1 MAGKKKRKV
10 NTTKASDW
18 IQEIQTEAGKAYL
31 LREEA
36 REVLEAWG
44 RKGLTRDEIAENMGI
59 SRSTLS
65 AWIKK
70 CPDISDAIKN
80 ARAYACAR
88 VENSLFK
95 KAVGYEYT
103 QQRPVK
109 VKKTA
114 FENGRKVKEEE
125 EIVMV
130 DETVVVPPDLGA
142 IIFYLTN
149 RLPADWQNNRQFD
162 PNDEKSDGGAI
173 VFMRELGHN
182 IAKELKKPADEET
195 DNKMITDAQPDA
207 QK

>member
-1 MAGKKKRKV
+1 MDELKTDAGKIYALK
-10 NTTKASDW
+10 N
-18 IQEIQTEAGKAYL
+18 
-31 LREEA
+31 EA

-88 VENSLFK
+88 VENALFK

-182 IAKELKKPADEET
+182 IAKELKAPADEKPAGKEET
-195 DNKMITDAQPDA
+195 TDAQV
-207 QK
+207 

>member
-10 NTTKASDW
+10 NTSKASDW
-18 IQEIQTEAGKAYL
+18 MLEIQTEAGKAYI

-44 RKGLTRDEIAENMGI
+44 RKGLTRDEIAENIGI

-65 AWIKK
+65 AWGKK

-88 VENSLFK
+88 VENALFK
-95 KAVGYEYT
+95 KAVGYKYT
-103 QQRPVK
+103 QQKPVK
-109 VKKTA
+109 IKKSQYD
-114 FENGRKVKEEE
+114 NGRKVKEEE
-125 EIVMV
+125 EVIMV

-142 IIFYLTN
+142 IVFWLTN
-149 RLPADWQNNRQFD
+149 RLPADWQNNRQFNPD
-162 PNDEKSDGGAI
+162 EGNDTGAI

-182 IAKELKKPADEET
+182 IAKELKKPADEEA

-207 QK
+207 QT

>member
-1 MAGKKKRKV
+1 MAGKKKRKA
-10 NTTKASDW
+10 NISRASEWMDEL
-18 IQEIQTEAGKAYL
+18 QNDAGKIYAL
-31 LREEA
+31 KAEA

-182 IAKELKKPADEET
+182 IARELKTPADEKPAGKEET
-195 DNKMITDAQPDA
+195 TDAQV
-207 QK
+207 

>member
-1 MAGKKKRKV
+1 MDELQNDAGKFYIL
-10 NTTKASDW
+10 KA
-18 IQEIQTEAGKAYL
+18 
-31 LREEA
+31 EA

-182 IAKELKKPADEET
+182 IARELKTPADEKPAGKEET
-195 DNKMITDAQPDA
+195 TDAQV
-207 QK
+207 